1 MRVLVTGAGGMIGR
15 AVCDALLARGDAVVG
30 LSRSPER
37 ARQSNLK
44 VEWHA
49 WNPTLERPPEEALT
63 GVDAVVNLIGE
74 PINQRWTDDAKQR
87 IRESRITATR
97 NLVTAML
104 AAETPPRVLV
114 SQSAVGY
121 YGDRGEQIV
130 DESTPAG
137 SSFDARVCADWEAAA
152 EEAGGGG
159 EIRLVILRSA
169 PVLTAEG
176 GLLAELLLPFRLG
189 LGGPIAGGRNYMPWI
204 SLADEVGLILWAL
217 DTPAASGT
225 YNATAPDPITNREF
239 SKALGRALNRP
250 AIVPVPKLA
259 LRLRLGAEL
268 AETAT
273 GSQRV
278 LPRRARDEG
287 YTFRLPDIDA
297 ALAEALA

>member
-1 MRVLVTGAGGMIGR
+1 M
-15 AVCDALLARGDAVVG
+15 
-30 LSRSPER
+30 
-37 ARQSNLK
+37 
-44 VEWHA
+44 
-49 WNPTLERPPEEALT
+49 
-63 GVDAVVNLIGE
+63 
-74 PINQRWTDDAKQR
+74 
-87 IRESRITATR
+87 
-97 NLVTAML
+97 
-104 AAETPPRVLV
+104 
-114 SQSAVGY
+114 
-121 YGDRGEQIV
+121 
-130 DESTPAG
+130 
-137 SSFDARVCADWEAAA
+137 
-152 EEAGGGG
+152 
-159 EIRLVILRSA
+159 ILRSA